1 MAARVEPEAACHSY
15 RVHLA
20 IQLVALLTV
29 AAATA
34 GLASRFG
41 LSAPLVLTSLGLIL
55 SYVPGVPHFR
65 LEPEVVLLGILPP
78 LLYATAIRTPWVD
91 ISRNRRPIGM
101 LSVGLVLV
109 TAFAVAGVVQL
120 IFPEVGF
127 ALALALGA
135 VVAPPDAVA
144 ASAVA
149 RRIRMPRKVVTLLE
163 GESLLNDATALVTL
177 RTAIL
182 MMSGSVSFLSASGDF
197 LRAVV
202 AGVVAGWVIAQV
214 VSFIRRKV
222 EDPVLDTS
230 LSLIVPYLSYLAAEE
245 LDGSGVIAVVI
256 TGLMLGHRS
265 TEIQSAAS
273 RVTERV
279 IWRTVQFLLESIV
292 FLLIGLQ
299 INDLVNDAIQDKATP
314 NAKVLLLCGAVL
326 LTVVLVRGLW
336 VFPGTYLPRLIPA
349 IARAEDRPQARNVAL
364 VAWAGMR
371 GVVTM
376 AAVLSIPEEID
387 GEPVPGRAALVVAA
401 FAVVI
406 GTLLIQGTTLPWLVK
421 LLKVNGPDPAQDAL
435 QEALVQQRAARAG
448 LDRLAEKKKDHDPP
462 EVVGALE
469 SWGGRVANAAW
480 ERLGA
485 INSERETPAAAFH
498 RLRVAM
504 LEAERQVAADIR
516 RSGSVPH
523 DLVEKVLERIDQE
536 EAMLGGFSAGSVPQ
550 PDPETT
556 ALTAPQEAAC
566 EHLRDTPGIVHPTTP
581 PDACPD
587 CVAIGYDD
595 WVHLRMC
602 LACGHVGCCDSS
614 PGKHADAHYQATD
627 HPVMRSIELGEA
639 WRWCFV
645 DGELG

>member
-1 MAARVEPEAACHSY
+1 
-15 RVHLA
+15 VHLA
-20 IQLVALLTV
+20 VDLVALLAI
-29 AAATA
+29 AAAAA
-34 GLASRFG
+34 GLANRFG
-41 LSAPLVLTSLGLIL
+41 LSAPLFLTALGLIL
-55 SYVPGVPHFR
+55 SYVPGMPSVP
-65 LEPEVVLLGILPP
+65 LVPELVLLGILPP

-91 ISRNRRPIGM
+91 ISRNRRPIGL
-101 LSVGLVLV
+101 LSVGLVIA
-109 TAFAVAGVVQL
+109 TALAVAFVVRL
-120 IFPEVGF
+120 VLPEVDF

-149 RRIRMPRKVVTLLE
+149 RRVRMPRKVVSLLE

-182 MMSGSVSFLSASGDF
+182 AMSGSVSFLSAGADF

-202 AGVVAGWVIAQV
+202 AGIAAGWVIAQV
-214 VSFIRRKV
+214 VSYIRRKV

-230 LSLIVPYLSYLAAEE
+230 LSLIVPYVSYLVAEE
-245 LDGSGVIAVVI
+245 LHGSGVIAVVI

-299 INDLVNDAIQDKATP
+299 INDLVNDAVQDQATP
-314 NAKVLLLCGAVL
+314 NVDVLVLCAAVL
-326 LTVVLVRGLW
+326 VTVVVVRGLW

-349 IARAEDRPQARNVAL
+349 IARAEDAPAPRNVAL

-371 GVVTM
+371 GVVTL
-376 AAVLSIPEEID
+376 AAVLTIPEEID
-387 GEPVPGRAALVVAA
+387 GVPVAGRPALVVAA

-406 GTLLIQGTTLPWLVK
+406 GTLLLQGTTLPWLVK
-421 LLKVNGPDPAQDAL
+421 LLKVQGPDPAQDAL
-435 QEALVQQRAARAG
+435 QEALVQQRGAHAG
-448 LDRLAEKKKDHDPP
+448 LARLAEAKRDSDPP
-462 EVVGALE
+462 EVVGALQD
-469 SWGGRVANAAW
+469 WGGRVANAAW

-485 INSERETPAAAFH
+485 ISAERETPAAAFH

-504 LEAERQVAADIR
+504 LEAERRVVADIR

-523 DLVEKVLERIDQE
+523 DLAEKVLERIDQE
-536 EAMLGGFSAGSVPQ
+536 EAMLGGFSAGSAGQ

-587 CVAIGYDD
+587 CLEIGDHN

-614 PGKHADAHYQATD
+614 PHKHADAHYRGTD

>member
-1 MAARVEPEAACHSY
+1 VQ
-15 RVHLA
+15 LA
-20 IQLVALLTV
+20 IDLVALLAI
-29 AAATA
+29 AAAAA
-34 GLASRFG
+34 GLANRLG
-41 LSAPLVLTSLGLIL
+41 LSAPLALTALGLIL
-55 SYVPGVPHFR
+55 SYVPGTPSLA
-65 LEPEVVLLGILPP
+65 LESEIVLLGILPP

-91 ISRNRRPIGM
+91 LSRNRRPIGL
-101 LSVGLVLV
+101 LSVGLVLA
-109 TAFAVAGVVQL
+109 TAFAVALVVQL
-120 IFPEVGF
+120 VLPEVKF
-127 ALALALGA
+127 AVALALGA

-149 RRIRMPRKVVTLLE
+149 RRVRMPRKVVALLE
-163 GESLLNDATALVTL
+163 GESLLNDATALVLL
-177 RTAIL
+177 RTAIIA
-182 MMSGSVSFLSASGDF
+182 MSGSVSFLSVGADF
-197 LRAVV
+197 LRAVL
-202 AGVVAGWVIAQV
+202 AGIAAGWVIAQV
-214 VSFIRRKV
+214 VSYVRRKV
-222 EDPVLDTS
+222 DDPVLDTS
-230 LSLIVPYLSYLAAEE
+230 LSLIVPYVSYLAAEE
-245 LDGSGVIAVVI
+245 LHGSGVIAVVI

-299 INDLVNDAIQDKATP
+299 INDLVSDAIQDEATP
-314 NAKVLLLCGAVL
+314 NTDVLLLCAAVL
-326 LTVVLVRGLW
+326 LTVVVVRGLW

-349 IARAEDRPQARNVAL
+349 IARSEEAPQARNVAL

-371 GVVTM
+371 GVVTL
-376 AAVLSIPEEID
+376 AAVLTIPKRLDD
-387 GEPVPGRAALVVAA
+387 GTLVAGRPALIVAA

-406 GTLLIQGTTLPWLVK
+406 GTLLLQGTTLPWLVK
-421 LLKVNGPDPAQDAL
+421 LLKVSGPDPAQDAL
-435 QEALVQQRAARAG
+435 QEALVQQRAAHAG
-448 LDRLAEKKKDHDPP
+448 LDRLTETKRASDPP

-469 SWGGRVANAAW
+469 DWGGRVANAAW
-480 ERLGA
+480 ERLGSVNA
-485 INSERETPAAAFH
+485 ERETPAAAFH

-504 LEAERQVAADIR
+504 LEAERRVVADIR

-523 DLVEKVLERIDQE
+523 DLAEKVLERIDQE
-536 EAMLGGFSAGSVPQ
+536 EAMLGDFSTGSTGQ
-550 PDPETT
+550 LDPET
-556 ALTAPQEAAC
+556 ALTAPVKAAC

-587 CVAIGYDD
+587 CLEIGDRN

-614 PGKHADAHYQATD
+614 PNKHADAHYRAIG

-639 WRWCFV
+639 WRWCFI